1 MMRYSCSQPQ
11 ISSAG
16 LGSTDAAGR
25 VPHRSPTQG
34 AATDAAAHA
43 LVPCLSILF
52 YFILFYFYFNGFV
65 PTRLWFALIQAE
77 PGKFSQNQVVSAE
90 SDHIGWRPKLALNH
104 TGTAEISFEWGPN
117 ILNLSFLNFI
127 LNLCYFFCI
136 FFFVLCFDLCFLPLK
151 IYLKWK
157 G

>member
-25 VPHRSPTQG
+25 VLHRSLTQG

-52 YFILFYFYFNGFV
+52 YFYFNGFV
-65 PTRLWFALIQAE
+65 PTRLRFALIQAK

-90 SDHIGWRPKLALNH
+90 SDHIGWWLKLALNH
-104 TGTAEISFEWGPN
+104 AGTAEISFE
-117 ILNLSFLNFI
+117 
-127 LNLCYFFCI
+127 
-136 FFFVLCFDLCFLPLK
+136 
-151 IYLKWK
+151 
-157 G
+157 